1 VRRPFALCLV
11 CVLVCVSA
19 GAVPQ
24 TSKTSTS
31 KTSKKQTTKK
41 KVAAI
46 PAAAKLGRINRAFV
60 ASANL
65 KPMAQ
70 QLLADRTPQAY
81 SAVESYAR
89 KQSSADAAA
98 MAWMVLGYAHY
109 LDKDY
114 AAARTAWQ
122 QTAALE
128 PVVGDYLTWLKASS
142 YQGENK
148 SPQVVATLEDF
159 EQKYPDS
166 LNLHD
171 VQLLY
176 AGALLAGDEPR
187 RAIAYLEK
195 HRQPAQPDL
204 ELLLA
209 RAYTNAGDKDK
220 AKEVFRHI
228 YFELPLSS
236 EADAA
241 ATEMKGLGEPH
252 PVGSFEQRHTRAEAL
267 LKGRRYHDAVAELS
281 PLVEQAPTAELTDL
295 QLDYGSA
302 LYRARRHD
310 DARHLFESV
319 FGSQSSSI
327 DQKAQAL
334 YFLAEVARERDDAT
348 RHAELI
354 EQLRELAPASPW
366 LQQALLSSANMYLLR
381 GEFETSIRFYSE
393 LYHRQPTGRYASLS
407 HWKAAWL
414 TYRLGKKD
422 EAAQLFDEHLA
433 QYPASAEVPAA
444 LYWRGRT
451 AEDRGDQALARAY
464 YQKLSET
471 FRHYYY
477 ANLSRSRLDKMAG
490 TQVTDLPILDKLPPP
505 AAPPKNW
512 DTPTGNLRA
521 QKAQLLAN
529 AALYDFAIKE
539 LQAATTGLP
548 PWLAKSQADVYVES
562 GSYIRAIVTMK
573 RAFPG
578 YFAVDIDQVPRP
590 VWEALFPR
598 AYWDDLKR
606 HSAEHQLDPYLVAS
620 LIRQESEFNPAAI
633 SPANAMGL
641 MQLLPSVGKHLA
653 KEAKLRRFSTDDLL
667 TPGVNLQ
674 LGTRYFK
681 STVDH
686 YDGQVEY
693 ALAAY
698 NAGQN
703 RVAEWRSRGKYRDM
717 EEFVES
723 IPFTETREYV
733 QAILRNARFY
743 KLLYPAN

>member
-1 VRRPFALCLV
+1 VRRSFAVLLV
-11 CVLVCVSA
+11 CVLVCLSSS
-19 GAVPQ
+19 GIPQ
-24 TSKTSTS
+24 AH
-31 KTSKKQTTKK
+31 KKQTKK
-41 KVAAI
+41 KVTAT
-46 PAAAKLGRINRAFV
+46 PAVSKLGRISRAFV
-60 ASANL
+60 ASADL

-81 SAVESYAR
+81 SAVEAYAR
-89 KQSSADAAA
+89 KQASPDAAA

-114 AAARTAWQ
+114 GAARAAWK

-128 PVVGDYLTWLKASS
+128 PVVGDYLTWLRAAT
-142 YQGENK
+142 YQGENN
-148 SPQVVATLEDF
+148 SAQVVSTLEGF

-171 VQLLY
+171 VQVLY
-176 AGALLAGDEPR
+176 SGALIAGDESR
-187 RAIAYLEK
+187 RAVAYLEK
-195 HRQPAQPDL
+195 RRQPDQSDL

-209 RAYTNAGDKDK
+209 RAYVAGGEKNK
-220 AKEVFRHI
+220 AKDVFRHI

-236 EADAA
+236 EAELA
-241 ATEMKGLGEPH
+241 ATELKALAEPH
-252 PVGSFEQRHTRAEAL
+252 PTGTFEQRHMRAEAL
-267 LKGRRYHDAVAELS
+267 LKGKRYQDAVSELS
-281 PLVEQAPTAELTDL
+281 VLVEQAPTDQLTDL

-302 LYRARRHD
+302 LYRSRRHD
-310 DARHLFESV
+310 DARRVFENV
-319 FGSQSSSI
+319 LRSQSSSV

-334 YFLAEVARERDDAT
+334 YFLAEVARDHDDPA
-348 RHAELI
+348 RHADLL
-354 EQLRELAPASPW
+354 EQLRVLAPASSW
-366 LQQALLSSANMYLLR
+366 LQQALLSAANMYMLR

-393 LYHRQPTGRYASLS
+393 LYHRQPAGRYASAA
-407 HWKAAWL
+407 HWKASWL

-422 EAAQLFDEHLA
+422 EAAQLFDEHLEK
-433 QYPASAEVPAA
+433 YPGSPEVPAA

-451 AEDRGDQALARAY
+451 AEDSGNQALARAY

-471 FRHYYY
+471 YRHYYY
-477 ANLSRSRLDKMAG
+477 ANLCRRRLDKMSG
-490 TQVTDLPILDKLPPP
+490 GQITDPSVLDKLPAP
-505 AAPPKNW
+505 AAPPKSW
-512 DTPTGNLRA
+512 DTPAGNLRA

-529 AALYDFAIKE
+529 AALFDFAIKE

-548 PWLAKSQADVYVES
+548 PWLAKSEAGVYGDQ
-562 GSYIRAIVTMK
+562 GSYIRAIEAVK

-578 YFAVDIDQVPRP
+578 YFAVEIEQVPRP

-598 AYWDDLKR
+598 PYWDDLKKN
-606 HSAEHQLDPYLVAS
+606 SSEHQLDPYLVAS
-620 LIRQESEFNPAAI
+620 LIRQESEFNPAAV

-641 MQLLPSVGKHLA
+641 MQLLPGVGKHLA
-653 KEAKLRRFSTDDLL
+653 KEAKLQHFSTDALL
-667 TPGVNLQ
+667 TPTVNLQ

-681 STVDH
+681 RTVDH

-698 NAGQN
+698 NAGEN

-733 QAILRNARFY
+733 QAILRNTVFY

>member
-1 VRRPFALCLV
+1 VLRRPFALSLV
-11 CVLVCVSA
+11 CALVCLSSA
-19 GAVPQ
+19 GVPQ
-24 TSKTSTS
+24 TSK
-31 KTSKKQTTKK
+31 KPPTKK
-41 KVAAI
+41 KVAATKKAAAT
-46 PAAAKLGRINRAFV
+46 PAANKLGRISRAFV
-60 ASANL
+60 ASADL

-81 SAVESYAR
+81 SAVEGYAR

-114 AAARTAWQ
+114 VAARSAWQ

-128 PVVGDYLTWLKASS
+128 PVIGDYLTWLKASS
-142 YQGENK
+142 FQGENK
-148 SPQVVATLEDF
+148 PPQVVATLEGF

-176 AGALLAGDEPR
+176 AGALIAGDEPR

-195 HRQPAQPDL
+195 RRQPEQPDL

-209 RAYTNAGDKDK
+209 RAYMAAGDKSK
-220 AKEVFRHI
+220 ATDAFRRI

-236 EADAA
+236 EAEAA
-241 ATEMKGLGEPH
+241 ATELKALGEARPA
-252 PVGSFEQRHTRAEAL
+252 GSFDQRHTRAEAL
-267 LKGRRYHDAVAELS
+267 LKGKRYHDAVSELS
-281 PLVEQAPTAELTDL
+281 PLVEQAPTAQLTDL

-302 LYRARRHD
+302 LYRAHRHD
-310 DARHLFESV
+310 DARHVFEDV
-319 FGSQSSSI
+319 FRSQSSSV

-334 YFLAEVARERDDAT
+334 YFLAEVARERDDSA
-348 RHAELI
+348 RHADLI
-354 EQLRELAPASPW
+354 GQLRLLAPASPW
-366 LQQALLSSANMYLLR
+366 LQEALFSAGNMYMLR

-393 LYHRQPTGRYASLS
+393 LYHRQPNGRYASLA
-407 HWKAAWL
+407 HWKTAWL

-433 QYPASAEVPAA
+433 QYPASAQVPAA
-444 LYWRGRT
+444 LYWRGRI
-451 AEDRGDQALARAY
+451 AEDHSDQPLARAY
-464 YQKLSET
+464 YQKLSDT

-477 ANLSRSRLDKMAG
+477 AILGRNRLDKLAG
-490 TQVTDLPILDKLPPP
+490 TQVTDPPQLDKLPPP

-548 PWLAKSQADVYVES
+548 PWLAKSQADVYGEQ

-578 YFAVDIDQVPRP
+578 YFAVEIDQVPRP

-620 LIRQESEFNPAAI
+620 LIRQESEFNPAAV

-667 TPGVNLQ
+667 TPGINLQ

-681 STVDH
+681 RTVDH

-698 NAGQN
+698 NAGEN
-703 RVAEWRSRGKYRDM
+703 RVEEWRSRGKYRDI

-733 QAILRNARFY
+733 QAILRNAVFY
-743 KLLYPAN
+743 KLLYPKG